1 MNSYRLTKRAETELL
16 DIFLYGIEQF
26 GLAQARLYSDDM
38 ARCFQLLADTPLMG
52 RPALAIADGVRRHEH
67 KSHVILYE
75 IDGSDIVILAV
86 IHGRSVRRL
95 KL

>member
-1 MNSYRLTKRAETELL
+1 MNSYRLTERAEAEVL
-16 DIFLYGIEQF
+16 DILIYGMEQF
-26 GLAQARLYSDDM
+26 GALQARRYKDDM
-38 ARCFQLLADTPLMG
+38 AHCFQLLAETPFMG
-52 RPALAIADGVRRHEH
+52 RPAHNVGEGVHRHEF

-75 IDGSDIVILAV
+75 PAEDGIVVLAV